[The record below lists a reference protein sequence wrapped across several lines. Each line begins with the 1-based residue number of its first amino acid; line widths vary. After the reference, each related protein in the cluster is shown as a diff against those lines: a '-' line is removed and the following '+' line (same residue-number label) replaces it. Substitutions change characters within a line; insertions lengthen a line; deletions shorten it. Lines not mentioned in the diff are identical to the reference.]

1 MKKKYKMKK
10 IFEKINIFQ
19 TFKSKNKRDLHNIL
33 EDSDDK
39 VRSFTQEEENM
50 LQNVIGFGISRVEDC
65 MVPRADIV
73 GVDKD
78 SKIKDVLKLFSDSN
92 RSRIPVYK
100 ETLDDPIGMLHMKDL
115 ISVFTDNNFN
125 EIKLENFLREILFV
139 PPSMKSRDLLVRM
152 QTSRIH
158 MALVIDEYGGTD
170 GLVTIEDLIEE
181 IIGEIE
187 DELFEEDLDRIK
199 IFENHIDTYARTS
212 IEEINNLIGQSLF
225 TEDIDEEINTIGGL
239 VVVLAGR
246 VPQRGELIKHPLGF
260 EIEITDADSRK
271 IKKVRLRIRAK
282 KSFDD

>member
-19 TFKSKNKRDLHNIL
+19 TFISKNKRDLHNIL

-50 LQNVIGFGISRVEDC
+50 LQNVIGFGTSRVEDC
-65 MVPRADIV
+65 MVPRADII

-78 SKIKDVLKLFSDSN
+78 AKIKDVLKLFSDSN
-92 RSRIPVYK
+92 HSRIPVYR

-115 ISVFTDNNFN
+115 ISVFTDDNFN

-212 IEEINNLIGQSLF
+212 IEEINNLIGKSLF
-225 TEDIDEEINTIGGL
+225 TGDIDEEINTIGGL

-271 IKKVRLRIRAK
+271 IKKVRLRIKAK
-282 KSFDD
+282 KSFED

>member
-50 LQNVIGFGISRVEDC
+50 LQNVIGFGTSRVEDC
-65 MVPRADIV
+65 MVPRADII

-78 SKIKDVLKLFSDSN
+78 AKIKDVLKLFSDSN
-92 RSRIPVYK
+92 HSRIPVYR

-115 ISVFTDNNFN
+115 ISVFTDDNFN

-212 IEEINNLIGQSLF
+212 IEEINNLIGKSLF
-225 TEDIDEEINTIGGL
+225 TGDIDEEINTIGGL
-239 VVVLAGR
+239 VFVLAGR

-271 IKKVRLRIRAK
+271 IKKVRLRIKAK

>member
-1 MKKKYKMKK
+1 MKKL
-10 IFEKINIFQ
+10 FEKMNIFQ
-19 TFKSKNKRDLHNIL
+19 TFKTKNKNDLNNIL
-33 EDSDDK
+33 EDSAEK
-39 VRSFTQEEENM
+39 KRSFTQEEEDM
-50 LQNVIGFGISRVEDC
+50 LQNVIGFGSSRVEDC
-65 MVPRADIV
+65 MVPRADII

-78 SKIKDVLKLFSDSN
+78 AKNKDVLKLFSDSN
-92 RSRIPVYK
+92 HSRIPVYK

-115 ISVFTDNNFN
+115 ISVFTDNDFN
-125 EIKLENFLREILFV
+125 KIKLENFLREVLFV

-199 IFENHIDTYARTS
+199 IFENHIDTLARTS
-212 IEEINNLIGQSLF
+212 IEEINKLIGKSLF

-239 VVVLAGR
+239 VFVLAGR

-271 IKKVRLRIRAK
+271 IKKVRLRTRAK
-282 KSFDD
+282 KRFDD